1 MSDSASYF
9 FQKGR
14 NPERLDLFL
23 SRESGLTRAKIK
35 NLLNGSKIFLNG
47 VIPEKAGILL
57 KGGEKLEIILP
68 ESEPS
73 KLKPEAIPLD
83 ILYEDKDLLVI
94 NKPAGLVVHPA
105 AGHWDGTLVNALIYH
120 FNQLSSIYP
129 LRPGIVHRLDKDTS
143 GLLLIAK
150 SDKAHLQLS
159 KQLKNREIKK
169 DYAAIVHGQVP
180 QNEGIID
187 KPIGRHPKDRKKMAV
202 ISSHGRE
209 AVTRFKVLKR
219 FKSYTFLECRIET
232 GRTHQIRVHLSSIG
246 YPIAGDF
253 LYGSKKDDLAAR
265 QMLHAW
271 KIQLAHPV
279 TFQPVKFEA
288 QLPDDFQKT
297 LMLLEGEHPIPL
309 H

>member
-1 MSDSASYF
+1 MSDSVSYF

-35 NLLNGSKIFLNG
+35 NLLSDNKIFING
-47 VIPEKAGILL
+47 GTAEKAGILL
-57 KGGEKLEIILP
+57 KGGEKLEIALP
-68 ESEPS
+68 EPESSE
-73 KLKPEAIPLD
+73 LKPEAIPLD

-105 AGHWDGTLVNALIYH
+105 AGHWEGTLVNALIYH

-159 KQLKNREIKK
+159 KQLKSREIKK
-169 DYAAIVHGQVP
+169 DYAVIVHGRIS

-187 KPIGRHPKDRKKMAV
+187 QPIGRHPKDRKKMAV
-202 ISSHGRE
+202 VSSNGRD
-209 AVTRFKVLKR
+209 AVTRFKVLER
-219 FKSYTFLECRIET
+219 FKNNTFLECRIET
-232 GRTHQIRVHLSSIG
+232 GRTHQIRVHLSNMG
-246 YPIAGDF
+246 YPIIGDS

-271 KIQLAHPV
+271 KIQLAHPI

-297 LMLLEGEHPIPL
+297 LILLRSG
-309 H
+309 

>member
-1 MSDSASYF
+1 MSDSVSYF

-35 NLLNGSKIFLNG
+35 NLLSDNKIFING
-47 VIPEKAGILL
+47 GTAEKAGILL
-57 KGGEKLEIILP
+57 KGGEKLEIALP
-68 ESEPS
+68 EPESSE
-73 KLKPEAIPLD
+73 LKPEAIPLD

-105 AGHWDGTLVNALIYH
+105 AGHWEGTLVNALIYH

-159 KQLKNREIKK
+159 KQLKSREIKK
-169 DYAAIVHGQVP
+169 DYAVIVHGRIS

-187 KPIGRHPKDRKKMAV
+187 QPIGRHPKDRKKMAV
-202 ISSHGRE
+202 VSSNGRD
-209 AVTRFKVLKR
+209 AVTRFKVLER
-219 FKSYTFLECRIET
+219 FKNHTYLECRIET
-232 GRTHQIRVHLSSIG
+232 GRTHQIRVHLSNMG
-246 YPIAGDF
+246 YPIIGDS

-271 KIQLAHPV
+271 KIQLAHPI

-297 LMLLEGEHPIPL
+297 LILLRSG
-309 H
+309 

>member
-1 MSDSASYF
+1 MSDSVSYF

-35 NLLNGSKIFLNG
+35 NLLSDNKIFING
-47 VIPEKAGILL
+47 GTAEKAGILL
-57 KGGEKLEIILP
+57 KGGEKLEIALP
-68 ESEPS
+68 EPESSE
-73 KLKPEAIPLD
+73 LKPEAIPLD

-105 AGHWDGTLVNALIYH
+105 AGHWEGTLVNALIYH

-129 LRPGIVHRLDKDTS
+129 LRPGIVHRLDKNTS

-159 KQLKNREIKK
+159 KQLKSREIKK
-169 DYAAIVHGQVP
+169 DYAVIVHGRIS

-187 KPIGRHPKDRKKMAV
+187 QPIGRHPKDRKKMAV
-202 ISSHGRE
+202 VSSNGRD
-209 AVTRFKVLKR
+209 AVTRFKVLER
-219 FKSYTFLECRIET
+219 FKNHTYLECRIET
-232 GRTHQIRVHLSSIG
+232 GRTHQIRVHLSNMG
-246 YPIAGDF
+246 YPIIGDS

-271 KIQLAHPV
+271 KIQLAHPI

-297 LMLLEGEHPIPL
+297 LILLRSG
-309 H
+309 

>member
-1 MSDSASYF
+1 MSDSVSYF

-35 NLLNGSKIFLNG
+35 NLLSDNKIFING
-47 VIPEKAGILL
+47 GIAEKAGILL
-57 KGGEKLEIILP
+57 KGGENLEIALP
-68 ESEPS
+68 EPESSE
-73 KLKPEAIPLD
+73 LKPEAIPLD

-105 AGHWDGTLVNALIYH
+105 AGHWEGTLVNALLYH

-169 DYAAIVHGQVP
+169 DYAAIVHGRIS
-180 QNEGIID
+180 QNEGVVD
-187 KPIGRHPKDRKKMAV
+187 QPIGRHPKDRKKMAV
-202 ISSHGRE
+202 VSSNGRD

-219 FKSYTFLECRIET
+219 FKNHTFLECRIET
-232 GRTHQIRVHLSSIG
+232 GRTHQIRVHLSNMG
-246 YPIAGDF
+246 YPIIGDS
-253 LYGSKKDDLAAR
+253 LYGSKKGELAAR

-271 KIQLAHPV
+271 KIQLAHPI
-279 TFQPVKFEA
+279 TSQPVKFEA

-297 LMLLEGEHPIPL
+297 LILLRSG
-309 H
+309 

>member
-1 MSDSASYF
+1 MSDSVSYF

-35 NLLNGSKIFLNG
+35 NLLSDNKIFING
-47 VIPEKAGILL
+47 GTAEKAGILL
-57 KGGEKLEIILP
+57 KGGEKLEIALP
-68 ESEPS
+68 EPESSE
-73 KLKPEAIPLD
+73 LKPEAIPLD

-105 AGHWDGTLVNALIYH
+105 AGHWEGTLVNALIYH

-159 KQLKNREIKK
+159 KQLKSREIKK
-169 DYAAIVHGQVP
+169 DYAVIVHGRIS

-187 KPIGRHPKDRKKMAV
+187 QPIGRHPKDRKKMAV
-202 ISSHGRE
+202 VSSNGRD
-209 AVTRFKVLKR
+209 AVTRFKVLER
-219 FKSYTFLECRIET
+219 FKNNTYLECRIET
-232 GRTHQIRVHLSSIG
+232 GRTHQIRVHLSNMG
-246 YPIAGDF
+246 YPIIGDS

-271 KIQLAHPV
+271 KIQLAHPI

-297 LMLLEGEHPIPL
+297 LILLRSG
-309 H
+309 

>member
-1 MSDSASYF
+1 MSDSVSYF

-35 NLLNGSKIFLNG
+35 NLLSDNKIFING
-47 VIPEKAGILL
+47 GTAEKAGILL
-57 KGGEKLEIILP
+57 KGGEKLEIALP
-68 ESEPS
+68 EPESSE
-73 KLKPEAIPLD
+73 LKPEAIPLD

-105 AGHWDGTLVNALIYH
+105 AGHWEGTLVNALIYH

-129 LRPGIVHRLDKDTS
+129 LRPGIVHRLDKNTS

-159 KQLKNREIKK
+159 KQLKSREIKK
-169 DYAAIVHGQVP
+169 DYAVIVHGRIS

-187 KPIGRHPKDRKKMAV
+187 QPIGRHPKDRKKMAV
-202 ISSHGRE
+202 VSSNGRD
-209 AVTRFKVLKR
+209 AVTRFKVLER
-219 FKSYTFLECRIET
+219 FKNHTFLECRIET
-232 GRTHQIRVHLSSIG
+232 GRTHQIRVHLSNMG
-246 YPIAGDF
+246 YPIIGDS

-271 KIQLAHPV
+271 KIQLAHPI

-297 LMLLEGEHPIPL
+297 LILLRSG
-309 H
+309 

>member
-1 MSDSASYF
+1 MSDSVSYF

-35 NLLNGSKIFLNG
+35 NLLSDNKIFING
-47 VIPEKAGILL
+47 GTAEKAGILL
-57 KGGEKLEIILP
+57 KGGEKLEIALP
-68 ESEPS
+68 EPESSE
-73 KLKPEAIPLD
+73 LKPEAIPLD

-105 AGHWDGTLVNALIYH
+105 AGHWEGTLVNALIYH

-159 KQLKNREIKK
+159 KQLKSREIKK
-169 DYAAIVHGQVP
+169 DYAVIVHGRIS

-187 KPIGRHPKDRKKMAV
+187 QPIGRHPKDRKKMAV
-202 ISSHGRE
+202 VSSNGRD
-209 AVTRFKVLKR
+209 AVTRFKVLER
-219 FKSYTFLECRIET
+219 FKNNTYLECRIET
-232 GRTHQIRVHLSSIG
+232 GRTHQIRVHLSNMG
-246 YPIAGDF
+246 YPIIGDS

-271 KIQLAHPV
+271 KIQLTHPI

-297 LMLLEGEHPIPL
+297 LILLRSG
-309 H
+309 